1 MKRKYSLI
9 FIVFLLIFFINLIF
23 YASNLDAIKKDQKV
37 STRKRPLIKVYDNQ
51 LFIPKC
57 DCHKYSILSKL
68 DEQTN
73 KYQISKIFND
83 STKIDLYEI
92 SKEIL
97 ESSLFT
103 CDKFHSLKRGPSQKI
118 ISYSLYGK
126 NEKFYKNIE
135 KIIESTSKY
144 FPDWVI
150 RIYHDSS
157 IHKQTK
163 CQFECHVNANKLS
176 VVDFCNVE
184 EMNISLNG
192 MYWRLMPLG
201 KFIYF

>member
-1 MKRKYSLI
+1 MKRKYSLV
-9 FIVFLLIFFINLIF
+9 FIIFLLIFCVNLIF
-23 YASNLDAIKKDQKV
+23 YANNLDTIKKDLKV
-37 STRKRPLIKVYDNQ
+37 STRKSSLKNKIYDNQ

-83 STKIDLYEI
+83 STKTELYEI

-135 KIIESTSKY
+135 EIIESSSKH

-150 RIYHDSS
+150 RIYYDSS
-157 IHKQTK
+157 IHKQTI
-163 CQFECHVNANKLS
+163 CQFECHENANKLN

-184 EMNISLNG
+184 ERNISLNG

-201 KFIYF
+201 KFLL